1 MEDVIARQVVGLRD
15 LRLPCRLLVPLL
27 CHQRGA
33 VLTQLHAGKGVDA
46 VIDAGVARDVAARHT
61 AVRGV
66 DDGPALEAR
75 DVPLPEVKVTTDRP
89 QIVEV
94 GNALVCQ
101 LLPQVLVLHAQKRFV
116 CHFRHT
122 DIHQRAQ
129 QLALLPRVPRHV
141 QALVFRFFVQ

>member
-1 MEDVIARQVVGLRD
+1 MS
-15 LRLPCRLLVPLL
+15 
-27 CHQRGA
+27 
-33 VLTQLHAGKGVDA
+33 
-46 VIDAGVARDVAARHT
+46 
-61 AVRGV
+61 
-66 DDGPALEAR
+66 
-75 DVPLPEVKVTTDRP
+75 PLPEVKVTTDRP

-101 LLPQVLVLHAQKRFV
+101 LLLQVLVLHAQKRFV

-141 QALVFRFFVQ
+141 QALVFRFSFNSDRIRYSRRSACVMFCSFLRTSYLLGKKKPTVMSR